1 MWTTNTPLTRS
12 LRDQGTEQLI
22 NIAPTWPGI
31 LNLLLAYCLPKF
43 QPKHQVTFVLWP
55 WHQLWHH
62 RRHDLRFPIQT
73 RTLRKW
79 CVLWRR
85 ISNIFF
91 ACFPPLWFLRND
103 YAYFRTRSIQAEFPQ
118 ILGRKS
124 NGTSYCLTP
133 IRPKYQKDL
142 RLSSKIVNT
151 TISIIDTRKVTSFL
165 TISSLAL
172 LSRVLP
178 LKAT

>member
-1 MWTTNTPLTRS
+1 MIVQRTVRWPARMWTTNTPLTRS

-22 NIAPTWPGI
+22 NIASTWPGI
-31 LNLLLAYCLPKF
+31 LNLLLPYCLPKF

-91 ACFPPLWFLRND
+91 VCFPPLWFLRND
-103 YAYFRTRSIQAEFPQ
+103 YAYFRTRSIQAEQF
-118 ILGRKS
+118 RKFWVGS
-124 NGTSYCLTP
+124 QTEHL
-133 IRPKYQKDL
+133 
-142 RLSSKIVNT
+142 IVIDSAE
-151 TISIIDTRKVTSFL
+151 ISERFEAIF
-165 TISSLAL
+165 
-172 LSRVLP
+172 
-178 LKAT
+178 